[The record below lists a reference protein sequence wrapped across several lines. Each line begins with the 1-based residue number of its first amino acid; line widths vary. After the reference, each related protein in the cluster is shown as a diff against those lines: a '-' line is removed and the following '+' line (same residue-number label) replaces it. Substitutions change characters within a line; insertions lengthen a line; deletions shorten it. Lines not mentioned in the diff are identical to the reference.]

1 MEVYCFSTS
10 LGNITL
16 CSEDGSLTAL
26 HFEESEKRHTKEPIL
41 LCAEKQ
47 IQEYLS
53 GKRKNFELALKFYG
67 TDFQAA
73 VWKAASE
80 IPYGST
86 QSYHDIALAVGHPK
100 ADRAVGTALGK
111 NPLPLLI
118 PCHRVIRKDGS
129 PGNYGYGEAMKRKLL
144 RLEKKYGKNAV

>member
-26 HFEESEKRHTKEPIL
+26 RFENYEKYHTDVPLL

-47 IQEYLS
+47 IREYLS
-53 GKRKNFELALKFYG
+53 GKRKNFELPLRFHG
-67 TDFQAA
+67 TDFQSA

-86 QSYHDIALAVGHPK
+86 QSYHDIALVAGHPK

-118 PCHRVIRKDGS
+118 PCHRVIHKDGS
-129 PGNYGYGEAMKRKLL
+129 LGNYGYGEAMKRKLL